1 MKKKPNGFTLIEL
14 LVVIAIIGI
23 LAAIIAPNAFN
34 AIEKARIAEAISDL
48 KAIKTAALSYYSDV
62 GFFPPDVWA
71 GIDPGFMQPLP
82 NTTDNS
88 LIDWGNAGF
97 DTPQAVSQAISVID
111 EKWDGPYLE
120 KWKVYHPWRKYT
132 TAQDDTIGGKYD
144 YENWSNYT
152 PPASWGEAQNIKI
165 GVTMF
170 GIPTNVYNRI
180 KDMYDAGKFPFKL
193 AFGQS
198 STGYNT
204 ITAELVAKE
213 TP

>member
-1 MKKKPNGFTLIEL
+1 MRRKPDGFTLIEL

-71 GIDPGFMQPLP
+71 GVDPGFMQPLP
-82 NTTDNS
+82 NTTNTS
-88 LIDWGNAGF
+88 WIYWGNAGL
-97 DTPQAVSQAISVID
+97 TEAQAVPVIE

-132 TAQDDTIGGKYD
+132 TAQDDTRGGKYD
-144 YENWSNYT
+144 YENWTNHT
-152 PPASWGEAQNIKI
+152 PPASWGDAQNIKI

-170 GIPTNVYNRI
+170 GVPDSAYNRI
-180 KDMYDAGKFPFKL
+180 QDMYDAGKFPFEL
-193 AFGQS
+193 AFGHS
-198 STGYNT
+198 DNGYNT
-204 ITAELVAKE
+204 ITAELVAKTE
-213 TP
+213 

>member
-1 MKKKPNGFTLIEL
+1 MRRKPDGFTLIEL

-62 GFFPPDVWA
+62 GFFPPDVQA

-82 NTTDNS
+82 AEEDSGT
-88 LIDWGNAGF
+88 WHNAGL
-97 DTPQAVSQAISVID
+97 DRDQAVPVIE

-120 KWKVYHPWRKYT
+120 KWKVYHPWKKYA
-132 TAQDDTIGGKYD
+132 TAQNDDRCGKYD
-144 YENWSNYT
+144 YENWTNYT
-152 PPASWGEAQNIKI
+152 STELQGDVKNIKI

-170 GIPTNVYNRI
+170 ALPDSTYNRI
-180 KDMYDAGKFPFKL
+180 KDMYDAGKFPFRI
-193 AFGQS
+193 AFGYVN
-198 STGYNT
+198 GYNV
-204 ITAELVAKE
+204 ITAELVAKTE
-213 TP
+213 